1 MSKKYTIRLEREE
14 FYEIVVDVVA
24 ESEAEAVTEVERRHD
39 DGEFWNRMNKDGPYD
54 SSEHIYCVS
63 ESEVLG

>member
-1 MSKKYTIRLEREE
+1 MKKYTIRLEREE

-39 DGEFWNRMNKDGPYD
+39 GLGCMTKL
-54 SSEHIYCVS
+54 
-63 ESEVLG
+63 VLGRRGYL